1 MMKKLLSLM
10 TLVLGFVLGV
20 QAQTT
25 IYSWEGGADGAT
37 ETGGKAE
44 WLNGTGDAS
53 RLNYKNGDYYTMCL
67 NGKKANVN
75 DTEASNNASKIVITL
90 DQALAEGDEIAFT
103 AYLTKNESK
112 KASAYILFE
121 NGKAIEGEVFSDEAN
136 IDAAFNGTI
145 TTKVTKV
152 TADGAGCKTITLTR
166 SQAGTNLFITKL
178 VITRAGGSEEA
189 KAAIT
194 FEAPAVERTIT
205 IGLGAAGKISV
216 DWGNGELVEK
226 EAAAAY
232 DGWDNGL
239 EFTGTPAGTVKVY
252 GEGITYFQAFTA
264 PLDAAA
270 TNGIIKID
278 LSNAATITEL
288 DVHQNN
294 LSSVDLSKL
303 TALQKLTIGVNN
315 LETIDLSANTEL
327 TSLDANCTADGKLTT
342 LDLSKNTK
350 LTTLK
355 LNFNK
360 LKSLDLSKNLS
371 LKTMYALNNELTS
384 IDFGENTTA
393 KMNLSLNNNKLEKL
407 DVTALTGLSGG
418 SLLLLN
424 NNLTELKHG
433 AIKTLNITGNKF
445 NLATL
450 YETAQNVTT
459 LTAASMQKMEIP
471 ETIDGSIDLSE
482 QAIVG
487 EKPSTIKWFTET
499 GVELTEGTDYTVA
512 NGVYTFIKEQSEKVF
527 ATLKNTEALPKLTDG
542 IWTTKATVTVA
553 SGISSIK
560 AQSAKAKIFNLAGQ
574 RMATLKK
581 GVNIV
586 DGKIIMVK

>member
-1 MMKKLLSLM
+1 M
-10 TLVLGFVLGV
+10 TLLLGITLGL

-25 IYSWEGGADGAT
+25 LYSWEGGADGAT

-44 WLNGTGDAS
+44 SVNGTDN
-53 RLNYKNGDYYTMCL
+53 RLNYKNGDNYTMCL
-67 NGKKANVN
+67 NGKKANIN
-75 DTEASNNASKIVITL
+75 DATASANASKMVITL
-90 DQALAEGDEIAFT
+90 DSELAEGDEIAFT
-103 AYLTKNESK
+103 AYINKNESK
-112 KASAYILFE
+112 KASPYILFE
-121 NGKAIEGEVFSDEAN
+121 NGASAEGEIFSDAEN
-136 IDAAFNGTI
+136 IDPAFNGAPA
-145 TTKVTKV
+145 TKVTKV
-152 TADGAGCKTITLTR
+152 PAEAAGSKTITLSR
-166 SQAGTNLFITKL
+166 SQSGTNLFITKL
-178 VITRAGGSEEA
+178 VITRAAGGSEEA
-189 KAAIT
+189 KPAIT

-205 IGLGAAGKISV
+205 IGLGAAGKVSV

-239 EFTGTPAGTVKVY
+239 EFTGTPSGTVKVY
-252 GEGITYFQAFTA
+252 GEGITYFMAFTA

-270 TNGIIKID
+270 TNGITKID

-288 DVHQNN
+288 DIHQNN

-355 LNFNK
+355 LKFNK

-371 LKTMYALNNELTS
+371 LKNIYALNNELTS

-393 KMNLSLNNNKLEKL
+393 KIYISLNNNKLEKL
-407 DVTALTGLSGG
+407 DVTALTGLSNGT
-418 SLLLLN
+418 LLLMN

-450 YETAQNVTT
+450 YETAQDVTT
-459 LTAASMQKMEIP
+459 LTAASMQDMEIA
-471 ETIDGSIDLSE
+471 ETIEGSIDLSA
-482 QAIVG
+482 QATIG
-487 EKPSTIKWFTET
+487 EKASTIKWFTEDGT
-499 GVELTEGTDYTVA
+499 ELVEGTDYTVA
-512 NGVYTFIKEQSEKVF
+512 DGVFTFIKDQEKKVY
-527 ATLKNTEALPKLTDG
+527 ATLINTEALPKLTTA
-542 IWTTKATVTVA
+542 IKTTLANVTKAT
-553 SGISSIK
+553 GINDLK
-560 AQSAKAKIFNLAGQ
+560 AEGGKAAIFNMAGQ
-574 RMATLKK
+574 RVAAPVK
-581 GVNIV
+581 GLNII
-586 DGKIIMVK
+586 DGKIVLKRN

>member
-1 MMKKLLSLM
+1 M
-10 TLVLGFVLGV
+10 TLLLGITLGL

-25 IYSWEGGADGAT
+25 LYSWEGGADGAT

-44 WLNGTGDAS
+44 SVNGTDN
-53 RLNYKNGDYYTMCL
+53 RLNYKNGDNYTMCL
-67 NGKKANVN
+67 NGKKANIN
-75 DTEASNNASKIVITL
+75 DATASANASKMVITL
-90 DQALAEGDEIAFT
+90 DSELAEGDEIAFT
-103 AYLTKNESK
+103 AYINKNETK
-112 KASAYILFE
+112 KASPYILFE
-121 NGKAIEGEVFSDEAN
+121 NGTSAEGEIFSDAEN
-136 IDAAFNGTI
+136 IDPAFNGAPA
-145 TTKVTKV
+145 TKVTKV
-152 TADGAGCKTITLTR
+152 PAEAAGSKTITLSR
-166 SQAGTNLFITKL
+166 SQSGTNLFITKL

-189 KAAIT
+189 KPAIT
-194 FEAPAVERTIT
+194 FEAGNAERSVTV
-205 IGLGAAGKISV
+205 GLNAAGTV
-216 DWGNGELVEK
+216 YLDWGDGNKVQYNAE
-226 EAAAAY
+226 AAY
-232 DGWDNGL
+232 DGYDNAL
-239 EFTGTPAGTVKVY
+239 EFIGQPVGTVKVY
-252 GEGITYFQAFTA
+252 GEGIIYFQSFTKMVDGA
-264 PLDAAA
+264 VAGGITSIDLSGAAA
-270 TNGIIKID
+270 T
-278 LSNAATITEL
+278 LTEL
-288 DVHQNN
+288 DIHQNN
-294 LSSVDLSKL
+294 LASVDLSKL

-371 LKTMYALNNELTS
+371 LKNIYALNNELTS

-393 KMNLSLNNNKLEKL
+393 KIYISLNNNKLEKL

-527 ATLKNTEALPKLTDG
+527 ATLKNTEALPKLTDD

-553 SGISSIK
+553 SGINSIK